1 MAKQDAR
8 AVGLP
13 TIQRLPLYLRIL
25 REVREEGLQS
35 ISTTRLSEELQ
46 VQPIMV
52 RKDLSVTGVIGR
64 PRIGYQVG
72 ELIDHIER
80 FIGWRDTSSAFLVGV
95 GHLGT
100 ALLGYRGFEE
110 NGIHIVAAFDT
121 DKRKIG
127 TSVHARTVFPVD
139 KLGDLAPRMRV
150 RIGILTVPAA
160 CAQET
165 ATTMVEAGI
174 CAIWNFTPI
183 CLDLPP
189 HVIHH
194 QENLASSLAV
204 LSTRL
209 RMQLEHA
216 QA

>member
-1 MAKQDAR
+1 MTKPTSR
-8 AVGLP
+8 AIGLP

-25 REVREEGLQS
+25 REVREEGVQS

-64 PRIGYQVG
+64 PRIGYQVE

-100 ALLGYRGFEE
+100 ALLGYQGFEE
-110 NGIHIVAAFDT
+110 NGIHIVAAFDA
-121 DKRKIG
+121 DKAKIG
-127 TSVHARTVFPVD
+127 TAIHGRTVFALE
-139 KLGDLAPRMRV
+139 KLADLVPRMRV
-150 RIGILTVPAA
+150 RIGILTVPAG
-160 CAQET
+160 CAQQT
-165 ATTMVEAGI
+165 ADLMVEAGI

-183 CLDLPP
+183 CLDVPP

-209 RMQLEHA
+209 RMQLDHA
-216 QA
+216 

>member
-1 MAKQDAR
+1 MSKHPSR
-8 AVGLP
+8 AIGLP

-25 REVREEGLQS
+25 REVRGEGVQS
-35 ISTTRLSEELQ
+35 ISTTRLSEALQ

-52 RKDLSVTGVIGR
+52 RKDLAVTGVVGR
-64 PRIGYQVG
+64 PRIGYQVE

-95 GHLGT
+95 GNLGT

-110 NGIHIVAAFDT
+110 NGLHIVAAFDT
-121 DKRKIG
+121 DTKKIG
-127 TSVHARTVFPVD
+127 SSIHGRSVFSLDRLT
-139 KLGDLAPRMRV
+139 DLVPRMRV

-165 ATTMVEAGI
+165 ADRMVAAGI
-174 CAIWNFTPI
+174 CAIWNFTPVF
-183 CLDLPP
+183 LEVPP
-189 HVIHH
+189 DVIHH

-209 RMQLEHA
+209 RMQLDPA
-216 QA
+216 